1 MITLNK
7 FSVCF
12 EGNRAL
18 NNASVKIK
26 PGERLGIVGESGSG
40 KTMLAMSL
48 MGMVPD
54 GADLSGSINVDGRDM
69 TDATDK
75 SWLEFRARKI
85 AMVFQEPMSALN
97 PLRRVGDTIIE
108 PLLVHE
114 GINKYKA
121 RARALEL
128 FQEVGIPD
136 PESRLRQFPHELS
149 GGQRQRVLIAV
160 ALACNPKILI
170 ADEPT
175 SALDANVVLRII
187 DLLVNLSNSR
197 KMGLVFISH
206 DLQAVSRAT
215 NKILVMHN
223 GDIVES
229 GSTSHVLSD
238 PKHSYTKG
246 LLSARP
252 SLSRQLK
259 NNYNNR
265 FRLPT
270 IPEPIPVP
278 RPAKP
283 DLSKL
288 DMKTPLLSVHAI
300 GKSYKLPRRMIFKS
314 PPIITAVK
322 EASLTLRKG
331 ETIGIV
337 GESGSG
343 KSTLARLIMGFEKP
357 NSGIVTFEGK
367 DINKIS
373 SEKLRRLR
381 QRFQMV
387 FQDPFGSLDPRR
399 NVGWTIAEP
408 LRAIGE
414 RHELTERVNEALLQV
429 GLEIADSEKFPH
441 EFSCGQRQRI
451 AIARAIVTRP
461 ALLVADEAVSAL
473 DVSVQAQIL
482 NLLMDI
488 QDDLGLGIL
497 FISHDL
503 AVVSSICDKIIVM
516 NNGNILESGTLR
528 EVLGSPKNQYTK
540 TLLTAAGGK
549 V

>member
-1 MITLNK
+1 
-7 FSVCF
+7 
-12 EGNRAL
+12 
-18 NNASVKIK
+18 
-26 PGERLGIVGESGSG
+26 
-40 KTMLAMSL
+40 
-48 MGMVPD
+48 
-54 GADLSGSINVDGRDM
+54 
-69 TDATDK
+69 
-75 SWLEFRARKI
+75 
-85 AMVFQEPMSALN
+85 
-97 PLRRVGDTIIE
+97 
-108 PLLVHE
+108 
-114 GINKYKA
+114 
-121 RARALEL
+121 
-128 FQEVGIPD
+128 
-136 PESRLRQFPHELS
+136 
-149 GGQRQRVLIAV
+149 
-160 ALACNPKILI
+160 
-170 ADEPT
+170 
-175 SALDANVVLRII
+175 
-187 DLLVNLSNSR
+187 
-197 KMGLVFISH
+197 
-206 DLQAVSRAT
+206 
-215 NKILVMHN
+215 
-223 GDIVES
+223 
-229 GSTSHVLSD
+229 
-238 PKHSYTKG
+238 
-246 LLSARP
+246 
-252 SLSRQLK
+252 
-259 NNYNNR
+259 
-265 FRLPT
+265 
-270 IPEPIPVP
+270 
-278 RPAKP
+278 
-283 DLSKL
+283 
-288 DMKTPLLSVHAI
+288 MKTPLLSVQAI

-414 RHELTERVNEALLQV
+414 RYELKERVNEALLQV

-441 EFSCGQRQRI
+441 EFSGGQRQRI

-540 TLLTAAGGK
+540 TLLTAAGG
-549 V
+549 VV

>member
-1 MITLNK
+1 MIVLNK
-7 FSVCF
+7 FSVTF
-12 EGNRAL
+12 DENIAL
-18 NNASVKIK
+18 NSASVEIK
-26 PGERLGIVGESGSG
+26 SGERLGIVGESGSG
-40 KTMLAMSL
+40 KTMLALSL
-48 MGMVPD
+48 MGMIPE
-54 GADLSGSINVDGRDM
+54 GADLSGSISVEGRDM
-69 TDATDK
+69 TNSTDK
-75 SWLEFRARKI
+75 LWQEFRARKI

-97 PLRRVGDTIIE
+97 PLRRVGDTVIE

-114 GINKYKA
+114 GISRKKA
-121 RARALEL
+121 LSEALKL
-128 FQEVGIPD
+128 FEEVGIPD
-136 PESRLRQFPHELS
+136 PLLRLRQFPHELS
-149 GGQRQRVLIAV
+149 GGQRQRVLIAL
-160 ALACNPKILI
+160 ALACNPRILI

-175 SALDANVVLRII
+175 SALDAKVVLRII
-187 DLLVNLSNSR
+187 DLLVNLSESR
-197 KMGLVFISH
+197 NMGLVFISH

-215 NKILVMHN
+215 NEILVMHK

-229 GSTSHVLSD
+229 GSTKNVLSD
-238 PKHSYTKG
+238 PKHAYTKG
-246 LLSARP
+246 LLAARP
-252 SLSRQLK
+252 SLSRQSK

-270 IPEPIPVP
+270 IPEPIPTS

-283 DLSKL
+283 NLSAL
-288 DMKTPLLSVHAI
+288 DESTPLLNVQSI
-300 GKSYKLPRRMIFKS
+300 EKLYKLPRKTIFKLPS
-314 PPIITAVK
+314 VITAVK
-322 EASLTLRKG
+322 QATFTLKKG

-357 NSGIVTFEGK
+357 NSGSIIFEGN
-367 DINKIS
+367 DINKIP
-373 SEKLRRLR
+373 SEKLRKLR

-399 NVGWTIAEP
+399 NVGWSIAEP

-414 RHELTERVNEALLQV
+414 KHQLEDRVSEALLQV
-429 GLEIADSEKFPH
+429 GLKITDRTKFPH
-441 EFSCGQRQRI
+441 EFSGGQRQRI

-488 QDDLGLGIL
+488 QDSLGLAVL

-503 AVVSSICDKIIVM
+503 AVVASICDKIIVM
-516 NNGNILESGTLR
+516 NGGAILESGTLP
-528 EVLGSPKNQYTK
+528 EVLGSPKNEYTRS
-540 TLLTAAGGK
+540 LLTAAGG
-549 V
+549 

>member
-1 MITLNK
+1 MIKLNK
-7 FSVCF
+7 FSVSF
-12 EGNRAL
+12 DKKVAL
-18 NNASVKIK
+18 NSASVEIK
-26 PGERLGIVGESGSG
+26 SGERLGIVGESGSG
-40 KTMLAMSL
+40 KTMLALSL
-48 MGMVPD
+48 MGMIPE
-54 GADLSGSINVDGRDM
+54 GANLSGSIIVQGRDM
-69 TDATDK
+69 TNSTDK
-75 SWLEFRARKI
+75 LWQEFRARKI

-97 PLRRVGDTIIE
+97 PLRRVGDTVIE

-114 GINKYKA
+114 RISKDQAKSKA
-121 RARALEL
+121 LKL
-128 FQEVGIPD
+128 FEEVGIPD
-136 PESRLRQFPHELS
+136 PLSRLRQFPHELS
-149 GGQRQRVLIAV
+149 GGQRQRVLIAL

-187 DLLVNLSNSR
+187 DLLVNLSESR
-197 KMGLVFISH
+197 NMGLVFISH
-206 DLQAVSRAT
+206 DLHAVSRAT
-215 NKILVMHN
+215 NEILVMHK

-229 GSTSHVLSD
+229 GSTKSVLSN

-246 LLSARP
+246 LLAARP
-252 SLSRQLK
+252 SLSRQFK

-270 IPEPIPVP
+270 IPEPIPKA
-278 RPAKP
+278 RPNKP
-283 DLSKL
+283 DLSEFDKN
-288 DMKTPLLSVHAI
+288 TPLLNVQSI
-300 GKSYKLPRRMIFKS
+300 DKIYKLPRKTIFKS
-314 PPIITAVK
+314 PSKIAAVK
-322 EASLTLRKG
+322 EATFTLKKG

-357 NSGIVTFEGK
+357 NSGSINFEGN

-373 SEKLRRLR
+373 SEKLRKLR

-399 NVGWTIAEP
+399 NVGWSIAEP

-414 RHELTERVNEALLQV
+414 SYKLEDRVNEALLQV
-429 GLEIADSEKFPH
+429 GLEVTDSAKFPH
-441 EFSCGQRQRI
+441 EFSGGQRQRI

-488 QDDLGLGIL
+488 QDNLGLGVL

-503 AVVSSICDKIIVM
+503 AVVASICDKIMVM
-516 NNGNILESGTLR
+516 NGGKVLESGTLS
-528 EVLGSPKNQYTK
+528 EVLGSPKNKYTR
-540 TLLTAAGGK
+540 TLLTAAGG
-549 V
+549 

>member
-1 MITLNK
+1 MIVLNK
-7 FSVCF
+7 FSVAF
-12 EGNRAL
+12 DENIAL
-18 NNASVKIK
+18 NSASVEIK
-26 PGERLGIVGESGSG
+26 SGERLGIVGESGSG
-40 KTMLAMSL
+40 KTMLALSL
-48 MGMVPD
+48 MGMIPE
-54 GADLSGSINVDGRDM
+54 GADLSGSISVEGRDM
-69 TDATDK
+69 TNSTDII
-75 SWLEFRARKI
+75 WQEFRARKI
-85 AMVFQEPMSALN
+85 GMVFQEPMSALN
-97 PLRRVGDTIIE
+97 PLRRVGDTVIE

-114 GINKYKA
+114 GISRKKA
-121 RARALEL
+121 LAEALKL
-128 FQEVGIPD
+128 FEEVGIPD
-136 PESRLRQFPHELS
+136 PLLRLRQFPHELS
-149 GGQRQRVLIAV
+149 GGQRQRVLIAL
-160 ALACNPKILI
+160 ALACNPRILI

-187 DLLVNLSNSR
+187 DLLVNLSESR
-197 KMGLVFISH
+197 NMGLVFISH

-215 NKILVMHN
+215 TEILVMHN

-229 GSTSHVLSD
+229 GSTKNVLSD
-238 PKHSYTKG
+238 PKHNYTKG
-246 LLSARP
+246 LLAARP
-252 SLSRQLK
+252 SLSRQSK

-270 IPEPIPVP
+270 IPEPIPTS

-283 DLSKL
+283 NLSAL
-288 DMKTPLLSVHAI
+288 DESTPLLNVQSI
-300 GKSYKLPRRMIFKS
+300 EKLYKLPRKTIFKLPS
-314 PPIITAVK
+314 VITAVK
-322 EASLTLRKG
+322 QATFTLKKG

-357 NSGIVTFEGK
+357 NSGSIIFEGN
-367 DINKIS
+367 DINKIP
-373 SEKLRRLR
+373 SEKLRKLR

-399 NVGWTIAEP
+399 NVGWSIAEP

-414 RHELTERVNEALLQV
+414 KHQLEDRVSEALLQV
-429 GLEIADSEKFPH
+429 GLKITDRVKFPH
-441 EFSCGQRQRI
+441 EFSGGQRQRI

-488 QDDLGLGIL
+488 QDSLGLAVL

-503 AVVSSICDKIIVM
+503 SVVASICDKIIVM
-516 NNGNILESGTLR
+516 NGGAILESGTLR
-528 EVLGSPKNQYTK
+528 EVLGSPKNEYTRS
-540 TLLTAAGGK
+540 LLTAAGG
-549 V
+549 

>member
-1 MITLNK
+1 M
-7 FSVCF
+7 
-12 EGNRAL
+12 
-18 NNASVKIK
+18 
-26 PGERLGIVGESGSG
+26 
-40 KTMLAMSL
+40 
-48 MGMVPD
+48 
-54 GADLSGSINVDGRDM
+54 
-69 TDATDK
+69 
-75 SWLEFRARKI
+75 
-85 AMVFQEPMSALN
+85 
-97 PLRRVGDTIIE
+97 
-108 PLLVHE
+108 
-114 GINKYKA
+114 
-121 RARALEL
+121 
-128 FQEVGIPD
+128 
-136 PESRLRQFPHELS
+136 
-149 GGQRQRVLIAV
+149 
-160 ALACNPKILI
+160 
-170 ADEPT
+170 
-175 SALDANVVLRII
+175 
-187 DLLVNLSNSR
+187 
-197 KMGLVFISH
+197 
-206 DLQAVSRAT
+206 
-215 NKILVMHN
+215 
-223 GDIVES
+223 
-229 GSTSHVLSD
+229 
-238 PKHSYTKG
+238 
-246 LLSARP
+246 SARP

-288 DMKTPLLSVHAI
+288 DMKTPLLSVQAI

-414 RHELTERVNEALLQV
+414 SHELTERVNEALLQV

-441 EFSCGQRQRI
+441 EFSGGQRQRI

>member
-1 MITLNK
+1 
-7 FSVCF
+7 VCF

-121 RARALEL
+121 RASALEL

-441 EFSCGQRQRI
+441 EFSGGQRQRI

>member
-1 MITLNK
+1 M
-7 FSVCF
+7 
-12 EGNRAL
+12 
-18 NNASVKIK
+18 
-26 PGERLGIVGESGSG
+26 
-40 KTMLAMSL
+40 
-48 MGMVPD
+48 
-54 GADLSGSINVDGRDM
+54 
-69 TDATDK
+69 
-75 SWLEFRARKI
+75 
-85 AMVFQEPMSALN
+85 
-97 PLRRVGDTIIE
+97 
-108 PLLVHE
+108 
-114 GINKYKA
+114 
-121 RARALEL
+121 EL

-278 RPAKP
+278 RPVKP

-288 DMKTPLLSVHAI
+288 DMKTPLLSVQAI

-314 PPIITAVK
+314 PPIITAVN

-414 RHELTERVNEALLQV
+414 RYELKERVNEALLQV

-441 EFSCGQRQRI
+441 EFSGGQRQRI

-528 EVLGSPKNQYTK
+528 EVLGSPKNKYTK
-540 TLLTAAGGK
+540 TLLTAAGG
-549 V
+549 VV